1 MAGYGATLG
10 KRSPV
15 PESSLIAWDAAAL
28 AGRKMLTPALASMQ
42 AAALFDASRSIRNCP
57 MLKLLRRL
65 MSPRP
70 GRADSLAIEHWADD
84 LGYRFM
90 RVRGV
95 RGWVVEGQQG
105 AQSWRIEWGASQR
118 AYIEGMELRI
128 IAEVGL
134 PKGVVAVVL
143 NRSLLAV
150 MEKTVYDQFI
160 GDVQTRIDTDTPP
173 EMRWLVMYP
182 QLSVRPLGRLHPHYG
197 AAGNDTLGLQQWLAG
212 PLEQAL
218 ANSAMAVGPDQ
229 PVVLAVGRGRMT
241 LRTPMSRPDVL
252 ALAIWLPLFEQ
263 ALRAVAR
270 LGAGG
275 TAADG
280 PMEQGPADSRSAG
293 RSA

>member
-1 MAGYGATLG
+1 
-10 KRSPV
+10 
-15 PESSLIAWDAAAL
+15 
-28 AGRKMLTPALASMQ
+28 
-42 AAALFDASRSIRNCP
+42 

-65 MSPRP
+65 MSQRP

-105 AQSWRIEWGASQR
+105 AQCWRIEWGASQR
-118 AYIEGMELRI
+118 GYIEGMELRI
-128 IAEVGL
+128 IAEVDL
-134 PKGVVAVVL
+134 PRDVVAVVL

-150 MEKTVYDQFI
+150 MEKTVYDQFV

-182 QLSVRPLGRLHPHYG
+182 QLGARPLGRLHQRYG
-197 AAGNDTLGLQQWLAG
+197 AAGSDTLGLQQWLAG

-218 ANSAMAVGPDQ
+218 ANSAAAVGPDQ
-229 PVVLAVGRGRMT
+229 PVVLAAGRGRLT

-263 ALRAVAR
+263 ALRAVGR
-270 LGAGG
+270 LGARR
-275 TAADG
+275 TAADLPVG
-280 PMEQGPADSRSAG
+280 QVTADSRSAG